1 MHCLCVEGRS
11 KGIGQNFFIWS
22 KNKYPKKSKMGKMQQ
37 QQQQQQQQRAM
48 KMTYLKYFIN
58 H

>member
-1 MHCLCVEGRS
+1 VL
-11 KGIGQNFFIWS
+11 KGEVKALGKIFFIWS

-37 QQQQQQQQRAM
+37 QQQQQQQRAM